1 MRATRSRDMIRASWH
16 IFRLLEHRPPRQTAS
31 TRQLLAELLRRRR
44 HRRGMMVDNLPN
56 VAVLDVRKAVAR
68 GPTLGFS
75 ILDIGKCV
83 VAGVDRRSA
92 VHADQL
98 LSKGD
103 LEPGKSLEGAYEV
116 VPQCRPIGPY
126 RRRQRSPEHS
136 VIGIQRQY
144 LFRVI
149 FTERLGPSDCG
160 FGHVLLRA
168 GPSEGVK

>member
-1 MRATRSRDMIRASWH
+1 
-16 IFRLLEHRPPRQTAS
+16 
-31 TRQLLAELLRRRR
+31 
-44 HRRGMMVDNLPN
+44 MMVDDLPI
-56 VAVLDVRKAVAR
+56 VAVFDEAEAVTCRPA
-68 GPTLGFS
+68 FS
-75 ILDIGKCV
+75 VSVLDIGER
-83 VAGVDRRSA
+83 VAPGVDRCSA
-92 VHADQL
+92 INADQL
-98 LSKGD
+98 LAKGD
-103 LEPGKSLEGAYEV
+103 LEPGKSLEGTYEV
-116 VPQCRPIGPY
+116 VPQCRPVGPY